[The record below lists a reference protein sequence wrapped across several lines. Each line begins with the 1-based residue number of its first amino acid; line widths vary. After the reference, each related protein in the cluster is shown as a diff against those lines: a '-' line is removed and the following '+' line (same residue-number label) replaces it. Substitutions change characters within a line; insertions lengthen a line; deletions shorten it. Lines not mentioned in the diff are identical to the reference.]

1 MAIQWEFPSIPK
13 GWEVTETRVDGF
25 AWYSIEKMMA
35 VIASLY
41 RERDGKVWLHV
52 SVSRTNRLP
61 SHSDLKYV
69 KRHWIGED
77 KQAIQIFPK
86 KTEHINIHP
95 FCLHLFHCLD
105 GDGLPDFTSET
116 GSL

>member
-52 SVSRTNRLP
+52 
-61 SHSDLKYV
+61 
-69 KRHWIGED
+69 
-77 KQAIQIFPK
+77 
-86 KTEHINIHP
+86 
-95 FCLHLFHCLD
+95 
-105 GDGLPDFTSET
+105 
-116 GSL
+116 